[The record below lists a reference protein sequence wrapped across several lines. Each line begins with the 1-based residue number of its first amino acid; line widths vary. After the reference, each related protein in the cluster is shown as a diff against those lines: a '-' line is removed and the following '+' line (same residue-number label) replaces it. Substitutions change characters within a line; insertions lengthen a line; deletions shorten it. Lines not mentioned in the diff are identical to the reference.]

1 MKLFLNKKF
10 NITYKIIK
18 YTYIFILCIF
28 ILFLIF
34 KRITLSNDLLGY
46 RLYNINSIIDNYK
59 IGDIVITKEVSLK
72 TINIGDYIVS
82 KDESD
87 VKNDIFIIGRIK
99 DIKYD
104 LDNKVNNIS
113 ISYNNK
119 IDKIDSERVI
129 GKIIGRVP
137 IISCLYKLFSNIYL
151 FIISYILPI
160 IVFIIMDYLFRYYR
174 KKSEEIDVI

>member
-10 NITYKIIK
+10 NITYMIIK

-119 IDKIDSERVI
+119 IDNWK
-129 GKIIGRVP
+129 
-137 IISCLYKLFSNIYL
+137 SN
-151 FIISYILPI
+151 
-160 IVFIIMDYLFRYYR
+160 YY
-174 KKSEEIDVI
+174 

>member
-10 NITYKIIK
+10 NIIYKIIK

-46 RLYNINSIIDNYK
+46 RLYNINSIIDNYN
-59 IGDIVITKEVSLK
+59 IGDIVVTKEVSLK

-87 VKNDIFIIGRIK
+87 VKNDIVIIGRIK

-104 LDNKVNNIS
+104 LDNKVDSIS
-113 ISYNNK
+113 ISYDNK
-119 IDKIDSERVI
+119 IDKINSERVI

-137 IISCLYKLFSNIYL
+137 IISCLYKLFSNYFSKYFKFL
-151 FIISYILPI
+151 Y
-160 IVFIIMDYLFRYYR
+160 
-174 KKSEEIDVI
+174 K